1 MPFAGFPAR
10 RHHVAVK
17 TRGPVRRRLAA
28 IAGIGVLSLAI
39 AVPTGSAATSVAL
52 KPVVTGLRS
61 PVALTDPDD
70 GTSRLF
76 VAEQGG
82 RIRVIKNGALLSK
95 PFLDISRQVSSGG
108 ERGLLGIAFHPNY
121 RANGKFY
128 VNFTRASDGA
138 TAINEY
144 RVSGSDPDVARK
156 SSHRRIMTLKQPA
169 ANHNGGSIA
178 FGPDGYLYIGTGDGG
193 GSGDPGNRAQRLSS
207 LLGKMLR
214 IDINGTTKSKAYR
227 IPRSNPYVGRPGKNQ
242 IWSRGLRNPW
252 GWSFDRATTDLW
264 IADVGQE
271 RYEEVNRSKASTSS
285 KSRGRGVNYG
295 WRVMEGRHCYLPSS
309 GCDKSGK
316 VKPVVEYSHSQGCSI
331 IGGYVYRGSAVPGL
345 AAKYVFGDFCSGKI
359 WTIPRNASKPAA
371 KTLLLSTGRN
381 ITAFGQDRGGELY
394 VLATNGTL
402 YRIEAP

>member
-1 MPFAGFPAR
+1 M
-10 RHHVAVK
+10 K

-39 AVPTGSAATSVAL
+39 AVPSGSAATSVKL
-52 KPVVTGLRS
+52 NPVVTGLRS

-82 RIRVIKNGALLSK
+82 RIRVIKNGSLLSK
-95 PFLDISRQVSSGG
+95 PFLDISRQASTGG

-121 RANGKFY
+121 RTNGKFY

-156 SSHRRIMTLKQPA
+156 SSHRRIITIKQPA
-169 ANHNGGSIA
+169 SNHNGGSIA

-193 GSGDPGNRAQRLSS
+193 GSGDPGNRAQRLTS

-252 GWSFDRATTDLW
+252 GWSFDSVTTDLW

-295 WRVMEGRHCYLPSS
+295 WRVMEGRHCYRPSS

-316 VKPVVEYSHSQGCSI
+316 VKPVVEYSHKQGCSV
-331 IGGYVYRGSAVPGL
+331 IGGYVYRGSDVPGL
-345 AAKYVFGDFCSGKI
+345 AARYVFGDFCSGKI
-359 WTIPRNASKPAA
+359 WTIPRTASKPAS
-371 KTLLLSTGRN
+371 KTLLVSTGRN
-381 ITAFGQDRGGELY
+381 ITAFGQDRRGELY